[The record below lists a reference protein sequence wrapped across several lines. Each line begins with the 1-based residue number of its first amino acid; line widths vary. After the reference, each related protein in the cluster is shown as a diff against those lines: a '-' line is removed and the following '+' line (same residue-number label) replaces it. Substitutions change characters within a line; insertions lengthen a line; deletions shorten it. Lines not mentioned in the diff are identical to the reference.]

1 LLSYC
6 SLFLVGLSLV
16 SSIQFK
22 QGGGKIERNGQVIQE
37 WVQLIMVSNLN

>member
-37 WVQLIMVSNLN
+37 WGPIDYGFKS